1 MNCQKQ
7 KMVFKHTEYMIL
19 TMLFIL
25 VAGVLKG
32 ETDTTFINSLTKQ
45 AYNQARIDADRSIYN
60 AHKALAEAQ
69 KTNYQKGMAD
79 AQLALGSAYLAKFN
93 PDDSAAWYFHR
104 ALSIYK
110 QTGNFTGMGR
120 TCYGLSYLYNFQNN
134 PGSAKE
140 YGNLSIQYFE
150 KAENLKETVSA
161 LAAVV
166 YLEKQ
171 AGNFEEALEL
181 SNKAIEMARSIK
193 DTAQLANA
201 LNNKGNVLKDMY
213 LLNPA
218 IDAYFSAYK
227 LWEQINDTSGLAI
240 AYGSIANA
248 WFFEGDYRKSLEYN
262 FKKLTI
268 IENTNNHWETNKTF
282 NNISL
287 AYGNLNQNDSALY
300 YMHKSLKTAKKLNYP
315 EETANCYNL
324 LAFTFLKMEEADSS
338 LFYSSK
344 AVDIAEKIKSPKLA
358 SYLVSHSEAL
368 LQQKKYN
375 KALVAARKAY
385 QMAKQKNDLHTLKD
399 AAFVL
404 NTIYFRMNK
413 RDLAYPFLTEYIQL
427 NDSLKNMEF
436 MRKVT
441 RLDIQHEFDK
451 KQKAA
456 EFEIVESR
464 QQIEIL
470 NQTNEI
476 KSQRI
481 EIFWIIIVAT
491 VLLSLA
497 GAFISLLVI
506 KNQNH
511 RIEQMKL
518 QIRNYLLNSNP
529 DKTENDDENPINIL
543 MKKYGLTPREAE
555 VMELISTGIG
565 NEEIANK
572 LFVSKNTIKF
582 HIKNIFIKLDVK
594 NRVQAMQKSAL

>member
-1 MNCQKQ
+1 MHCQKR
-7 KMVFKHTEYMIL
+7 KRVLNHKEYMVL
-19 TMLFIL
+19 AMLIFL
-25 VAGVLKG
+25 VAGALKG
-32 ETDTTFINSLTKQ
+32 KTDTTYINSLTKE
-45 AYNQARIDADRSIYN
+45 AYNQARKDADQSIYN
-60 AHKALAEAQ
+60 AHKALAEAR
-69 KTNYQKGMAD
+69 KINYKKGMAD

-93 PDDSAAWYFHR
+93 PNDSATWYYHR
-104 ALSIYK
+104 ALTIYK
-110 QTGNFTGMGR
+110 QTGNYTGMGR
-120 TCYGLSYLYNFQNN
+120 VCYGLSYLYNFQNK
-134 PGSAKE
+134 PDSAKE

-150 KAENLKETVSA
+150 KAANLKEAVSA

-171 AGNFEEALEL
+171 AVNLEKALEL
-181 SNKAIEMARSIK
+181 SDKAIEMARSIQ

-201 LNNKGNVLKDMY
+201 LNNKGNVLKEMY

-218 IDAYFSAYK
+218 IDAYFKAYK

-248 WFFEGDYRKSLEYN
+248 WFFEGDNRKSLEYN
-262 FKKLTI
+262 FKKLAITK
-268 IENTNNHWETNKTF
+268 NTNNHWETNKTF

-287 AYGNLNQNDSALY
+287 AYSNLNQNDSALY
-300 YMHKSLKTAKKLNYP
+300 YMHKSLNTAKKMNYP
-315 EETANCYNL
+315 EETANCYNF
-324 LAFTFLKMEEADSS
+324 LALTFLKMEETDSAF
-338 LFYSSK
+338 FYSSK
-344 AVDIAEKIKSPKLA
+344 AVEIAEKIRSPKLA
-358 SYLVSHSEAL
+358 SYLVQRSEAL

-375 KALVAARKAY
+375 EALVAARKAY
-385 QMAKQKNDLHTLKD
+385 QMANQKNNLHTLKD

-413 RDLAYPFLTEYIQL
+413 PDLAYPFLTEYIQL

-451 KQKAA
+451 KQRVT
-456 EFEIVESR
+456 EFKIIESR

-481 EIFWIIIVAT
+481 KIFWIIIIAT

-506 KNQNH
+506 NNQNH
-511 RIEQMKL
+511 RIEQMKM
-518 QIRNYLLNSNP
+518 QIRNYLLNSDS
-529 DKTENDDENPINIL
+529 DKTEGNIENPVNIL
-543 MKKYGLTPREAE
+543 IEKYGLTPREAE
-555 VMELISTGIG
+555 VMELISTGIR

-572 LFVSKNTIKF
+572 MFVSKNTVKY